1 MDSVPYRFEKCI
13 LLFEDEYFYSHP
25 GFNPFAITKAFVNN
39 LKGHPRRGAST
50 ITQQVIRLSRK
61 DKKRNYLEK
70 LIEVAQA
77 TRLEVKYSKKEI
89 LNLYATHAPFGG
101 NVVGLETAS
110 WRYFGIPSTELTW
123 DKLQLWQCSPMHSLI
138 FPGKNEMLLK
148 EKRDKLLYKLYQKN
162 VIDEITYEL
171 AKAENLPDKPH
182 PLPDIAPHFT
192 EKIRSENPGNTSFLR
207 SIFTCKIK

>member
-1 MDSVPYRFEKCI
+1 FPLFEVPTATVVTSRSGELLGAPIADDQQWRFPQMDSVPYRFEKCI

-50 ITQQVIRLSRK
+50 NTQQVIRLSRK

-101 NVVGLETAS
+101 NVVGLET
-110 WRYFGIPSTELTW
+110 
-123 DKLQLWQCSPMHSLI
+123 
-138 FPGKNEMLLK
+138 
-148 EKRDKLLYKLYQKN
+148 
-162 VIDEITYEL
+162 
-171 AKAENLPDKPH
+171 
-182 PLPDIAPHFT
+182 
-192 EKIRSENPGNTSFLR
+192 
-207 SIFTCKIK
+207 